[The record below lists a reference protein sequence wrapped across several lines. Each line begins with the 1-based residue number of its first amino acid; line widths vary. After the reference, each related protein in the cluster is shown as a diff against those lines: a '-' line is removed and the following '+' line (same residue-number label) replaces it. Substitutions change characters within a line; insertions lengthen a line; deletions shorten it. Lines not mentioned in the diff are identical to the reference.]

1 MNFYEMSAKELRKNK
16 IKLLPQTLGEA
27 LDALAAD
34 KLFAEALGRE
44 IIDEFLE
51 VKRMEWVEYSRYVTD
66 WEIERYL
73 EFY

>member
-1 MNFYEMSAKELRKNK
+1 MTAKELRRHK
-16 IKLLPQTLGEA
+16 IKLLPQNLGEA

-34 KLFAEALGRE
+34 KFFAESLGRE

-51 VKRMEWVEYSRYVTD
+51 VKRMEWVEYSRHVTD